1 MRGFLF
7 DENTP
12 RRLTFSPGLPVCHS
26 KDLGDSP
33 SDTEIWNYARREE
46 LVIVSKD
53 ADFSNRIMLSNPPPW
68 IVRLRFGN
76 PEAAARRLKALEP
89 YPLLDA
95 SPSAF
100 KLADE
105 FIRPGAMPAKAK
117 DDSLHLAICAVHA
130 VQFLLTWNF
139 RHIANAETR
148 NVLRE
153 ICTRKGYPFPTI
165 CTPDEMMK
173 GTI

>member
-1 MRGFLF
+1 MKPTVYIETTIPSYLTAASSCNLIAHARQEITRAWWQF
-7 DENTP
+7 
-12 RRLTFSPGLPVCHS
+12 RRNRF
-26 KDLGDSP
+26 
-33 SDTEIWNYARREE
+33 A
-46 LVIVSKD
+46 LVISQLVLEE
-53 ADFSNRIMLSNPPPW
+53 AGR
-68 IVRLRFGN
+68 GN

-117 DDSLHLAICAVHA
+117 DDSLHLAICAVHG